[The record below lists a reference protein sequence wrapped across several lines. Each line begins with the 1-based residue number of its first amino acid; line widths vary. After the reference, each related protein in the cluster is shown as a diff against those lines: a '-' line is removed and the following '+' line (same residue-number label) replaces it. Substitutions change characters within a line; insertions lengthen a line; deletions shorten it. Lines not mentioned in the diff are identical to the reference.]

1 MRLVEGLDGIADT
14 ASDVID
20 MLVFERIRLHED
32 MIQPLMD
39 IHRITA
45 KQLEIFINVLVQL
58 VSKYDFD
65 KMLASISK
73 IEELESEVDTIEK
86 RLIKVLK
93 GIAEYSDMTVG
104 QMLEDIILHSF
115 EGHCAFGP
123 KSLKKIK
130 DLKAVYDLDYRIHD
144 CYRFKDKSS

>member
-1 MRLVEGLDGIADT
+1 MDSRKSTMRLVEGLDGIADT

-39 IHRITA
+39 IHRITG

-86 RLIKVLK
+86 RLIKAVYGTDMELSQK
-93 GIAEYSDMTVG
+93 LQYKDLITLVTGMSDSI
-104 QMLEDIILHSF
+104 EDLSDEVEIILASR
-115 EGHCAFGP
+115 
-123 KSLKKIK
+123 
-130 DLKAVYDLDYRIHD
+130 RI
-144 CYRFKDKSS
+144 